1 MKNSKVSQ
9 TVLGILALLMY
20 LALKAAIIFIGLIL
34 TLSFL
39 ISITPIIVITAVI
52 SSLVLTVVLDFDFEE
67 KITSKIR
74 QIFDLKVN

>member
-1 MKNSKVSQ
+1 MQNSKVSQ
-9 TVLGILALLMY
+9 TVLGILTLLMY
-20 LALKAAIIFIGLIL
+20 LALKAAIIFTVLIL

-39 ISITPIIVITAVI
+39 ISITSIIVITAVI

-67 KITSKIR
+67 KITSQIR